1 MSIFIRAPEIDISE
15 LESLFS
21 VTMPNMEAKRQRQH
35 SSVATKQ
42 EKVLLVL
49 LSIPI
54 CTTILIVVE

>member
-35 SSVATKQ
+35 SSVAAKQ